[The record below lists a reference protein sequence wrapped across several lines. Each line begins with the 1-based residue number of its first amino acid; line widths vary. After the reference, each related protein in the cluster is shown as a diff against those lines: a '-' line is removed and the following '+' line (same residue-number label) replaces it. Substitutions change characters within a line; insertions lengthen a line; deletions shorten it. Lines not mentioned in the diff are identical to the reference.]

1 MKAASGSHQEA
12 VLVKGQKHWN
22 DPKRREEREEQIK
35 ALTDQLEK
43 GIKEVF
49 TSEKYKAYLSTMA
62 KFHSYSFNNSIL
74 IYMQKPDA
82 SLVAGY
88 KTWQSLERQVKK
100 GEKGILIFAPCPY
113 TSVREK
119 EVIDPETGKVQV
131 DSDGKPVKEKRKI
144 SCTYFR
150 PVNVFDVSQT
160 EGKALPTLTEELQ
173 GEAQNYEALMA
184 AIKEAAQVPI
194 RFDTWADSKK
204 GYYNLTNQEIVIKS
218 GMSERQ
224 TVKTAIH
231 ETAHSILHTDKE
243 HLKDSATME
252 VEAESVAFV
261 VCQHFGLDTS
271 DYSFGYLASW
281 SSGKELPEL
290 KASLQTIQKTSDGL
304 IGKLEHL
311 MKKYINNLAISQSLT
326 VEAEQLSGIGDT
338 FYKHTHR
345 R

>member
-1 MKAASGSHQEA
+1 M
-12 VLVKGQKHWN
+12 KGQKPWN
-22 DPKRREEREEQIK
+22 DPKRREEQEEQIK

-49 TSEKYKAYLSTMA
+49 TSEKYKAYLSTME

-74 IYMQKPDA
+74 IYVQKPNA
-82 SLVAGY
+82 TMVAGF

-100 GEKGILIFAPCPY
+100 GERGIRIFAPRPY
-113 TSVREK
+113 KVIRDVEAVDPGTGEVLLDPNGKPIMEK
-119 EVIDPETGKVQV
+119 EERSYVRFI
-131 DSDGKPVKEKRKI
+131 PVK
-144 SCTYFR
+144 
-150 PVNVFDVSQT
+150 VFDVSQT

-271 DYSFGYLASW
+271 DYSFGYLAGW

>member
-1 MKAASGSHQEA
+1 M
-12 VLVKGQKHWN
+12 KGQKHWN
-22 DPKRREEREEQIK
+22 DPKRREEQEEQIK

-49 TSEKYKAYLSTMA
+49 TSEKYKAYLSTME

-74 IYMQKPDA
+74 IYVQKPNA
-82 SLVAGY
+82 SMVAGF

-100 GEKGILIFAPCPY
+100 GERGIRIFAPRPY
-113 TSVREK
+113 KVIRDVEAVDPGTGEVLLDPNGKPIMEK
-119 EVIDPETGKVQV
+119 EERSYVRFI
-131 DSDGKPVKEKRKI
+131 PVK
-144 SCTYFR
+144 
-150 PVNVFDVSQT
+150 VFDVSQT

>member
-1 MKAASGSHQEA
+1 M
-12 VLVKGQKHWN
+12 KGQKPWN
-22 DPKRREEREEQIK
+22 DPKRREEQEEQIK

-49 TSEKYKAYLSTMA
+49 TSEKYKAYLSTME

-74 IYMQKPDA
+74 IYVQKPNP
-82 SLVAGY
+82 SMVAGF

-100 GEKGILIFAPCPY
+100 GERGIRIFAPRPY
-113 TSVREK
+113 KVIRDVEAVDPGTGEVLLDPNGKPIMEK
-119 EVIDPETGKVQV
+119 EERSYVRFI
-131 DSDGKPVKEKRKI
+131 PVK
-144 SCTYFR
+144 
-150 PVNVFDVSQT
+150 VFDVSQT

>member
-1 MKAASGSHQEA
+1 M
-12 VLVKGQKHWN
+12 KGQKPWN
-22 DPKRREEREEQIK
+22 DPKRREEQEEQIK

-49 TSEKYKAYLSTMA
+49 TSEKYKAYLSTME

-74 IYMQKPDA
+74 IYVQKPNA
-82 SLVAGY
+82 TMVAGF

-100 GEKGILIFAPCPY
+100 GERGIRIFAPRPY
-113 TSVREK
+113 KVIRDVEAVDPGTGEVLLDPNGKPIMEK
-119 EVIDPETGKVQV
+119 EERSYVRFI
-131 DSDGKPVKEKRKI
+131 PVK
-144 SCTYFR
+144 
-150 PVNVFDVSQT
+150 VFDVSQT

-204 GYYNLTNQEIVIKS
+204 GFYNLTNQEIVIKS

>member
-1 MKAASGSHQEA
+1 M
-12 VLVKGQKHWN
+12 
-22 DPKRREEREEQIK
+22 
-35 ALTDQLEK
+35 
-43 GIKEVF
+43 F
-49 TSEKYKAYLSTMA
+49 TSEKYKAYLSTME

-74 IYMQKPDA
+74 IYVQKPNA
-82 SLVAGY
+82 TMVAGF

-100 GEKGILIFAPCPY
+100 GERGIRIFAPRPY
-113 TSVREK
+113 KVIRDVEAVDPGTGEVLLDPNGKPIMEK
-119 EVIDPETGKVQV
+119 EERSYVRFI
-131 DSDGKPVKEKRKI
+131 PVK
-144 SCTYFR
+144 
-150 PVNVFDVSQT
+150 VFDVSQT

-184 AIKEAAQVPI
+184 AVKETAQVPI
-194 RFDTWADSKK
+194 RFASWTESKK

-271 DYSFGYLASW
+271 DYSFGYLAGW

>member
-1 MKAASGSHQEA
+1 M
-12 VLVKGQKHWN
+12 KGQKPWN
-22 DPKRREEREEQIK
+22 DPKRREEQEEQIK

-49 TSEKYKAYLSTMA
+49 TSEKYKAYLSTME

-74 IYMQKPDA
+74 IYVQKPNA
-82 SLVAGY
+82 TMVAGF

-100 GEKGILIFAPCPY
+100 GERGIRIFAPRPY
-113 TSVREK
+113 KVIRDVEAVDPGTGEVLLDPNGKPIMEK
-119 EVIDPETGKVQV
+119 EERSYVRFI
-131 DSDGKPVKEKRKI
+131 PVK
-144 SCTYFR
+144 
-150 PVNVFDVSQT
+150 VFDVSQT

-194 RFDTWADSKK
+194 RFDTWTDSKK

>member
-1 MKAASGSHQEA
+1 M
-12 VLVKGQKHWN
+12 KGQKYWN

-74 IYMQKPDA
+74 IYVQKPNA
-82 SLVAGY
+82 TMMAGF

-100 GEKGILIFAPCPY
+100 GERGIRIFAPRPY
-113 TSVREK
+113 KVIRDVEAVDPGTGEVLLDPNGKPIMEK
-119 EVIDPETGKVQV
+119 EERSYVRFI
-131 DSDGKPVKEKRKI
+131 PVK
-144 SCTYFR
+144 
-150 PVNVFDVSQT
+150 VFDVSQT

>member
-1 MKAASGSHQEA
+1 M
-12 VLVKGQKHWN
+12 KGQKPWN
-22 DPKRREEREEQIK
+22 DPKRREEQEEQIK

-49 TSEKYKAYLSTMA
+49 TSEKYKAYLSTME

-74 IYMQKPDA
+74 IYVQKPNA
-82 SLVAGY
+82 TMVAGF

-100 GEKGILIFAPCPY
+100 GERGIRIFAPRPY
-113 TSVREK
+113 KVIRDVEAVDPGTGEVLLDPNGKPIMEK
-119 EVIDPETGKVQV
+119 EERSYVRFI
-131 DSDGKPVKEKRKI
+131 PVK
-144 SCTYFR
+144 
-150 PVNVFDVSQT
+150 VFDVSQT
-160 EGKALPTLTEELQ
+160 EGKALPTLSEELQ

>member
-1 MKAASGSHQEA
+1 M
-12 VLVKGQKHWN
+12 KGQKHWN
-22 DPKRREEREEQIK
+22 DPKRREEQEEQIK

-49 TSEKYKAYLSTMA
+49 TSEKYKAYLSTME

-74 IYMQKPDA
+74 IYVQKPNA
-82 SLVAGY
+82 TMVAGF

-100 GEKGILIFAPCPY
+100 GERGIRIFAPRPY
-113 TSVREK
+113 KVIRDVEAVDPGTGEVLLDPNGKPIMEK
-119 EVIDPETGKVQV
+119 EERSYVRFI
-131 DSDGKPVKEKRKI
+131 PVK
-144 SCTYFR
+144 
-150 PVNVFDVSQT
+150 VFDVSQT

-194 RFDTWADSKK
+194 RFDTWTDSKK

>member
-1 MKAASGSHQEA
+1 M
-12 VLVKGQKHWN
+12 KGQKPWN
-22 DPKRREEREEQIK
+22 DPKRREEQEEQIK

-49 TSEKYKAYLSTMA
+49 TSEKYKAYVSTME

-74 IYMQKPDA
+74 IYVQKPNA
-82 SLVAGY
+82 TMVAGF

-100 GEKGILIFAPCPY
+100 GERGIRIFAPRPY
-113 TSVREK
+113 KVIRDVEAVDPGTGEVLLDPNGKPIMEK
-119 EVIDPETGKVQV
+119 EERSYVRFI
-131 DSDGKPVKEKRKI
+131 PVK
-144 SCTYFR
+144 
-150 PVNVFDVSQT
+150 VFDVSQT

>member
-1 MKAASGSHQEA
+1 M
-12 VLVKGQKHWN
+12 KGQKHWN
-22 DPKRREEREEQIK
+22 DPKRREEQEEQIK

-49 TSEKYKAYLSTMA
+49 TSEKYKAYLSTME

-74 IYMQKPDA
+74 IYVQKPNA
-82 SLVAGY
+82 TMVAGF

-100 GEKGILIFAPCPY
+100 GERGIRIFAPRPY
-113 TSVREK
+113 KVIRDVEAVDPGTGEVLLDPNGKPIMEK
-119 EVIDPETGKVQV
+119 EERSYVRFI
-131 DSDGKPVKEKRKI
+131 PVK
-144 SCTYFR
+144 
-150 PVNVFDVSQT
+150 VFDVSQT

-204 GYYNLTNQEIVIKS
+204 GDYNLTNQEIVIKS

>member
-1 MKAASGSHQEA
+1 M
-12 VLVKGQKHWN
+12 KGQKHWN
-22 DPKRREEREEQIK
+22 DPKRREEQEEQIK

-49 TSEKYKAYLSTMA
+49 TSEKYKAYLSTME

-74 IYMQKPDA
+74 IYVQKPNA
-82 SLVAGY
+82 TMVAGF

-100 GEKGILIFAPCPY
+100 GERGIRIFAPRPY
-113 TSVREK
+113 KVIRDVEAVDPGTGEVLLDPNGKPIMEK
-119 EVIDPETGKVQV
+119 EERSYVRFI
-131 DSDGKPVKEKRKI
+131 PVK
-144 SCTYFR
+144 
-150 PVNVFDVSQT
+150 VFDVSQT